1 MTRIVFSLPILPSK
15 ILLLYLMII
24 HSVMLVTLLSLFSV
38 SWWSFTT
45 TLVIAVSFIYFYR
58 QSRLIVKIEQDADD
72 GWHCH
77 YRDGSSRSQLTLS
90 SSVVIP
96 QLVILYFNGRKF
108 WQQAYA
114 VTIVADAV
122 DAELFRQ
129 LRLYCRDPKTFQQ

>member
-24 HSVMLVTLLSLFSV
+24 HSVMLVTLLNLFAI
-38 SWWSFTT
+38 SWWSFTAI
-45 TLVIAVSFIYFYR
+45 LVIAISFIYFYK
-58 QSRLIVKIEQDADD
+58 QSQQLIKIERDAGD
-72 GWHCH
+72 GWHGH
-77 YRDGSSRSQLTLS
+77 YRDGSSRSLLGLS

-96 QLVILYFNGRKF
+96 QLVILYFSGRRF
-108 WQQAYA
+108 WQRSYA
-114 VTIVADAV
+114 ITILADAV